1 MSQITGALTI
11 NNGAATLVA
20 KTFSPE
26 RVAPELS
33 TFTER
38 SATSS
43 AGFARLGI
51 QFSPASSK
59 RATNRIDLSLDLPIL
74 QTVNGVS
81 SVAYVGRFKGYFVV
95 PDVMTA
101 AERADLAA
109 YVANALNNT
118 QVRAVIKDLDPM
130 Y

>member
-1 MSQITGALTI
+1 MSQVTGALTI
-11 NNGAATLVA
+11 NNGAATPVA

-38 SATSS
+38 TATSS
-43 AGFARLGI
+43 AGFVRLGVA
-51 QFSPASSK
+51 FSSASSK
-59 RATNRIDLSLDLPIL
+59 RNTNRIDVSLDLPIL
-74 QTVNGVS
+74 QTINGVS
-81 SVAYVGRFKGYFVV
+81 SVAYVGRFKGYFVI

-109 YVANALNNT
+109 FVANALDNT
-118 QVRAVIKDLDPM
+118 QVRAVIKDLDPL